1 MKPYSQFVQSDEGTC
16 AHCHMCTGGF
26 ISAKQTGH
34 SSSFLVETIMMVT
47 TMATMMMNMMM
58 VMEIAGHSRSFLVN
72 IMMMTE
78 FMMID
83 NTFKPKLKFPKS
95 VLLNYLCWS
104 NTYVHVTM
112 TIPEIGRAELGKL
125 TCRCRR
131 FHILNKLLRLT
142 QSLCSLPGMIII
154 IIKILNKLVRLVIN
168 IY

>member
-1 MKPYSQFVQSDEGTC
+1 
-16 AHCHMCTGGF
+16 MCTGGF

-34 SSSFLVETIMMVT
+34 SSSFLVETIMMMTIMTTT
-47 TMATMMMNMMM
+47 TMATTMKNMMM

-95 VLLNYLCWS
+95 VLFNYLCWS

-112 TIPEIGRAELGKL
+112 TIPEIGRTEFGKL

-131 FHILNKLLRLT
+131 FHILNKLLSLT